1 MTIVVYDGIHIAADK
16 QLHNGF
22 VKSSINK
29 LWHCGDSV
37 YGFAGS
43 LSAVG
48 AFKHWVHNGKDV
60 DNFPAVVDTNKGI
73 ELYVIEVKKD
83 GTCWLYENCQYP
95 TLMTDYPVVIGAE
108 AAMFAVRVLYA
119 APSLLYEFRNVNI
132 DAIAAVRALCTQPTI
147 SEVSAFDVLNWHPV
161 TGVSNEHE

>member
-1 MTIVVYDGIHIAADK
+1 MTIVVYDGKHIAADK

-48 AFKHWVHNGKDV
+48 AFKHWVRSGKDV
-60 DNFPAVVDTNKGI
+60 DNFPSVVDIDRGI

-95 TLMTDYPVVIGAE
+95 TLVADYPVVIGAE

-119 APSLLYEFRNVNI
+119 ATTLLHEFSIVGI
-132 DAIAAVRALCTQPTI
+132 DAIAAVRALCTQPLF

-161 TGVSNEHE
+161 TGVNNELE

>member
-1 MTIVVYDGIHIAADK
+1 MTIVVYDGKHIAADK

-22 VKSSINK
+22 VKTSMNK

-48 AFKHWVHNGKDV
+48 AFKHWVRNGKDV
-60 DNFPAVVDTNKGI
+60 ENFPAAIDTAKDI
-73 ELYVIEVKKD
+73 ELYVIEVKKG

-95 TLMTDYPVVIGAE
+95 TLMADYPVVIGAE

-119 APSLLYEFRNVNI
+119 AWAELPEFTNMPM
-132 DAIAAVRALCTQPTI
+132 DAKIAVRALCTQPLF